1 MFTFRT
7 RLRYTLFIAVVY
19 DTICTGENEIQKEKR
34 RFRPPRKYRNAAHN
48 AYMNLQ
54 KLTQKS
60 LEAVQQAR
68 DLALENGNQQL
79 Q

>member
-1 MFTFRT
+1 MNYR
-7 RLRYTLFIAVVY
+7 RRSVVSA
-19 DTICTGENEIQKEKR
+19 
-34 RFRPPRKYRNAAHN
+34 PRKYRNAAHN